1 MAVPTY
7 HHGNL
12 REAALEA
19 AAELLETQGES
30 KVSLRTIADKVGVT
44 HRALY
49 RHFPDRAALLSQVA
63 CNALQDLHAEMQG
76 VVHHAQPDPQARM
89 LAVVESYVDFALKRP
104 ATYRH
109 AFTAGFAKRS
119 AHPGLSKVARA
130 LGKSFGALVEALP
143 APDGRPALPKED
155 AIALWAL
162 LHGMIDLYWGGSLRA
177 SSPTAAR
184 RYMVAQVTR
193 QLGLHEV

>member
-1 MAVPTY
+1 VPSY

-19 AAELLETQGES
+19 AAELIETQGEA
-30 KVSLRTIADKVGVT
+30 KVSLRTIAEQVGVT

-49 RHFPDRAALLSQVA
+49 RHFPDRAALLAEVA
-63 CNALQDLHAEMQG
+63 CGALETLHAEMQA
-76 VVHHAQPDPQARM
+76 VIRHADPEPETRM
-89 LAVVESYVDFALKRP
+89 VAVIESYIDFALKRP

-119 AHPGLSKVARA
+119 AHPGLAKVARA
-130 LGKSFGALVEALP
+130 LGRSFGALVEALP
-143 APDGRPALPKED
+143 PPDARQPRPKED

-184 RYMVAQVTR
+184 RYMVAQVSR
-193 QLGLHEV
+193 QLGLQTA

>member
-1 MAVPTY
+1 MAPAPSY

-19 AAELLETQGES
+19 AAVLLEAQGEA
-30 KVSLRTIADKVGVT
+30 KVTLRTLAEQVGVT

-49 RHFPDRAALLSQVA
+49 RHFPDRAALMAEVA
-63 CNALQDLHAEMQG
+63 CGALEALLARMQT
-76 VVHHAQPDPQARM
+76 VLEEAASDPQSRL
-89 LAVVESYVDFALKRP
+89 LAVVEGYLDFALERP

-109 AFTAGFAKRS
+109 AFTAGFAKRT

-130 LGKSFGALVEALP
+130 LGKSFGALVAALP
-143 APDGRPALPKED
+143 PAEGRDPQPKDD

-162 LHGMIDLYWGGSLRA
+162 LHGMVDLYWGGSLRA
-177 SSPTAAR
+177 RSPTVAR
-184 RYMVAQVTR
+184 RYILGQVTR
-193 QLGLHEV
+193 QLGL